1 MSRAWVSSLLRAR
14 QVQEDVARQ
23 RLAQARRHAQEAHA
37 QVHAE
42 TERLEAM
49 NGDAEPTSVLAFVAA
64 ASARHSAA
72 ATWFAAKH
80 ARAVAEDQVA
90 VRAGA
95 VTAAAQDRRGVEKLA
110 ERAAAEAHQAAAT
123 AMQKELDEI
132 GGRRTPDRDAG

>member
-1 MSRAWVSSLLRAR
+1 MSRAWVSTLLRAR

-37 QVHAE
+37 HVHAE

-49 NGDAEPTSVLAFVAA
+49 NGHAEPTSVLAFVAA

-72 ATWFAAKH
+72 VTWFAAKH
-80 ARAVAEDQVA
+80 AHALADDQVA
-90 VRAGA
+90 VRTGA

-132 GGRRTPDRDAG
+132 GGRGARDRDAG